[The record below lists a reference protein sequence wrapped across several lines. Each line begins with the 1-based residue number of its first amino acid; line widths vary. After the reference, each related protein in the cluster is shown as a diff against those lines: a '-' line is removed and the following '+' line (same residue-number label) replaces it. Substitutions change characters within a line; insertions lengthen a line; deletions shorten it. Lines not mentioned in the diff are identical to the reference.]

1 MPNCVKGLLPYR
13 NKNKVAIDQKLASKI
28 PFIRCYEEEGIIE
41 TTAGN
46 FSKTYIIGEIDTE
59 QISKTSQASARQ
71 VMQVLMN
78 SFPENVSYQF
88 TTYNRLIDQ
97 DDYLKRIL
105 IMPDKDEK
113 LNEYIEEYDR
123 VIVDNV
129 GIGHNNIKKTTYFT
143 VSVKATYVDDAVDF
157 FRELDAEIRNRFGQ
171 YYGVEIKGLS
181 LIARLRLLYAMF
193 NPCNDEFGKIIDL
206 DGTDEVNLENLRFM
220 QLSIKDLVAPKR
232 INHSASLKNHMVLNP
247 GTSEPTYVRSFAIT
261 NVPRIVSDNV
271 VSDLTN
277 VSSSMIF
284 SSIYEHM
291 DTNLGYETVKEA
303 VVKNTVTKDILK
315 RDSVAERKAHARI
328 QQREQISH
336 TERDYFNNSA
346 LKMFQM
352 NVAGSQ
358 NTFAVTFVITIFGAS
373 IEDINRDSAL
383 LKISADK
390 FGFKLKSLDLQQL
403 EGFQTALPLC
413 SSRIDTKR
421 IIDLDRLVTMCPVSV
436 QDVIRRGGVFNGL
449 NAINDNLILLN
460 RRNNKNLCGIIA
472 GVEHSGK
479 TYQSKKEIFNALIS
493 TNDDVAVIT
502 ATDEYDEFAEKLGGR
517 VVTGSDVDIM
527 KAVRGYGFQDREG
540 NEEKDIILK
549 SYFLDAFFMS
559 HGNAHET
566 RTMQEDIEREVSRL
580 VQYIDSAGIDLS
592 DDAHHYNQIKTHITG
607 NTKKYP
613 TICHLIEKVDSDFIG
628 GESLNSEAR
637 LTVYKVKSR
646 TDALIVMD
654 YLRNKTVIDLMGD
667 SSGKSRLNWVFVD
680 PADMLIED
688 SASADYLSEYMY
700 KSNLMQTVIT
710 LVIQDSIKLINSQ
723 NSIMAFEDVIRSSG
737 YFKLL
742 NQGPVERHK
751 YIDLLAIPQALVPYI
766 SNVEPGKGII
776 ITASS
781 NMAFDDSF
789 LEKNNRYH
797 QLFAKEIEQIVID
810 EKLC

>member
-1 MPNCVKGLLPYR
+1 MPNYAKSLLPYR

-78 SFPENVSYQF
+78 SFPKNASYQF

-105 IMPDKDEK
+105 IMPNKDEK

-143 VSVKATYVDDAVDF
+143 VSVKTTYVDDAVDL

-181 LIARLRLLYAMF
+181 LIARLRLLYSMF

-206 DGTDEVNLENLRFM
+206 DGTGEVNLENLRFM

-232 INHSASLKNHMVLNP
+232 INHSAALRNHMILNP
-247 GTSEPTYVRSFAIT
+247 NTSEPTYVRSFAIT

-284 SSIYEHM
+284 SSIYEPI
-291 DTNLGYETVKEA
+291 DTDLGYETVKEA

-346 LKMFQM
+346 LKLFQM

-373 IEDINRDSAL
+373 VEDINRDSAL

-413 SSRIDTKR
+413 SPHIDTKR

-502 ATDEYDEFAEKLGGR
+502 DSDEYDEFADRLGGQ
-517 VVTGSDVDIM
+517 VVTGSDIDII

-540 NEEKDIILK
+540 NEEKDIMLK

-559 HGNAHET
+559 LGNIHEN
-566 RTMQEDIEREVSRL
+566 RNLQEDIEREVSSL
-580 VQYIDSAGIDLS
+580 VKHIDSAGIDLS
-592 DDAHHYNQIKTHITG
+592 DDADHYKQLKTYIAG
-607 NTKKYP
+607 NAKKYP
-613 TICHLIEKVDSDFIG
+613 TICRLIEKVDSTFIG

-637 LTVYKVKSR
+637 LTVYKVKNR

-654 YLRNKTVIDLMGD
+654 YLRNKTVTDLMGD
-667 SSGKSRLNWVFVD
+667 GSGKSRLNWVFVD

-789 LEKNNRYH
+789 LDKDNRYH